1 MGEGENSQNKFM
13 QGKLVWKKFP
23 QAVAPKKNSCKAR
36 KKIYADKWAGKKILC
51 TENISFSADNYN

>member
-23 QAVAPKKNSCKAR
+23 QAVAPKKIHAKPEKRFMQTSELE
-36 KKIYADKWAGKKILC
+36 KKILC

>member
-13 QGKLVWKKFP
+13 QGKK

-36 KKIYADKWAGKKILC
+36 KKIYADK
-51 TENISFSADNYN
+51 